1 MAYTLQYPVDNSIE
15 AQEQAGW
22 IWFYSSPYSLLANQ
36 RTNDFIRSNSPYN
49 IRLPMP
55 KDPGYQV
62 AHEYGISN
70 DNPVAPVLTAAGLAN
85 SGGSISRLASR
96 ILQPA
101 FFYYEK
107 TFSTST
113 YRRFSN
119 ITELTMTSEGRKQY
133 FFQFIFTPK
142 NEKEAD
148 AVDDICGTFYKTS
161 YPTLAGNLPERTYPQ
176 NLWSMQLEGL
186 YGMNVTGDFLGN
198 PLPLVL
204 KTVIVKKNDELD
216 PVLRFL
222 PNGQSNV
229 TLLGVVFQEFETGT
243 YDPSLP
249 RGGQVVSKSDIAAR
263 YLS

>member
-1 MAYTLQYPVDNSIE
+1 MAYTLQYPFPGTTE
-15 AQEQAGW
+15 EQEQSGW
-22 IWFYSSPYSLLANQ
+22 IWFYASPYSLLAGQ
-36 RTNDFIRSNSPYN
+36 RINSYIISNSFAT

-133 FFQFIFTPK
+133 FYQFIFTPK
-142 NEKEAD
+142 NENEAI
-148 AVDDICGTFYKTS
+148 AVDNICGTFYKSS
-161 YPTLAGNLPERTYPQ
+161 YPTLASNLPERTYPQ

-186 YGMNVTGDFLGN
+186 NGINVTGDFLGN
-198 PLPLVL
+198 PQPMVL

-216 PVLRFL
+216 PVVRFL
-222 PNGQSNV
+222 PNGQSNI
-229 TLLGVVFQEFETGT
+229 TLLGLVFQEFETGT
-243 YDPSLP
+243 YAPALEN
-249 RGGQVVSKSDIAAR
+249 GGQVVSKSQIAHN